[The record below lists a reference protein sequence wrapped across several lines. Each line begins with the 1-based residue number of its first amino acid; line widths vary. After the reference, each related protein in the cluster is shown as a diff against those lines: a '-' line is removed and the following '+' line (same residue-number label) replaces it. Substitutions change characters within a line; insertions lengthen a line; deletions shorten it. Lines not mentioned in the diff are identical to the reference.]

1 MISRYWPLLALSIR
15 TPRLELR
22 LPNDDELD
30 GLAEL
35 ATHGVYRLG
44 ERPFFSRWAE
54 QGAADVART
63 VVQRQWSRRGSWTPE
78 HWALELAV
86 FDDESGRPLGV
97 QELRAKNFAALG
109 EVETAS
115 WLGVEHQ
122 GRGFGTEARMAVL
135 HLAFGELG
143 AEYALSASFVDNAS
157 SIAVSRKLGYQP
169 DGVQRDVRE
178 GRVLVTQ
185 RFRISRD
192 EWLLRER
199 PEIEVTA
206 VAPCLE
212 LFGAEVKRG
221 ERWSSKWSEDFE

>member
-1 MISRYWPLLALSIR
+1 MISRHWPLLALSIR

-30 GLAEL
+30 ELADL
-35 ATHGVYRLG
+35 ATHGVYRAG

-54 QGAADVART
+54 RPAPDVART
-63 VVQRQWSRRGSWTPE
+63 VVQRQWRKRGAWSPE
-78 HWALELAV
+78 HWALELV
-86 FDDESGRPLGV
+86 IFDDETGQPLGV
-97 QELRAKNFAALG
+97 QEVRAKDFAALG

-122 GRGFGTEARMAVL
+122 GRGYGTEARLAVL
-135 HLAFGELG
+135 HLAFAELG
-143 AEYALSASFVDNAS
+143 AEYALSASFVDNAP

-178 GRVLVTQ
+178 GRVLVSQ
-185 RFRISRD
+185 RFRMSRD
-192 EWLLRER
+192 DWWQHER
-199 PEIEVTA
+199 PEIEATG

-212 LFGAEVKRG
+212 LFGADVKPH
-221 ERWSSKWSEDFE
+221 DN

>member
-22 LPNDDELD
+22 LPDDEELTA
-30 GLAEL
+30 LAEL
-35 ATHGVYRLG
+35 ATRGVYRAG

-54 QGAADVART
+54 RLPAEVARA
-63 VVQRQWSRRGSWTPE
+63 VVQRQWRKRGSWSAE

-86 FDDESGRPLGV
+86 FLDGRPIGV
-97 QELRAKNFAALG
+97 QELRGREFEALG

-115 WLGVEHQ
+115 WLGLGYQ
-122 GRGFGTEARMAVL
+122 GRGFGTEARLAVL
-135 HLAFGELG
+135 HLAFAELG

-157 SIAVSRKLGYQP
+157 SISVSRKLGYQP

-185 RFRISRD
+185 RFRMSRD
-192 EWLLRER
+192 DWQQRER
-199 PEIEVTA
+199 PEIEVTG
-206 VAPCLE
+206 VRPCLE
-212 LFGAEVKRG
+212 LFGADIKHETRTVH
-221 ERWSSKWSEDFE
+221 

>member
-22 LPNDDELD
+22 LPNDDELSE
-30 GLAEL
+30 LAEL
-35 ATHGVYRLG
+35 AARGVYRAG

-54 QGAADVART
+54 RAPADVARA
-63 VVQRQWSRRGSWTPE
+63 VIQRQWRKRGAWTPE

-86 FDDESGRPLGV
+86 FDDETGQPLGV
-97 QELRAKNFAALG
+97 QEIRGKDFAALG

-122 GRGFGTEARMAVL
+122 GRGYGTEARLAVL
-135 HLAFGELG
+135 HLAFAELG

-185 RFRISRD
+185 RFRMSRD
-192 EWLLRER
+192 DWSQRER
-199 PEIEVTA
+199 PEIEVA
-206 VAPCLE
+206 GAGACLE
-212 LFGAEVKRG
+212 LFGADVKRDG
-221 ERWSSKWSEDFE
+221 DRG